1 MENNNL
7 VITTANGFE
16 IIRILNK
23 LGMVDE
29 IIDVIGEVQE
39 IEKDK
44 QRAFLKL
51 RGLMIEKEPNF
62 DSADEAER
70 LVMIEK
76 HAVETPEVKE
86 ALTESADLNKT
97 STKISTKLMLDA
109 MMKLPQAEKEIYKVL
124 ASIFGIPEK
133 EVQNNGLDWVIDAF
147 KQIASSQT
155 FQAFFKLAIK

>member
-7 VITTANGFE
+7 IITTSNGFE

-44 QRAFLKL
+44 QKSYLEVRS
-51 RGLMIEKEPNF
+51 LMMEQDPGYDKANET
-62 DSADEAER
+62 ER
-70 LVMIEK
+70 LEMISKYEG
-76 HAVETPEVKE
+76 PEVKE
-86 ALTESADLNKT
+86 ALNTLANLNKT

-109 MMKLPQAEKEIYKVL
+109 IMRLPQAEKEIYKVL

-133 EVQNNGLDWVIDAF
+133 EVQSNGLDWLVGAF
-147 KQIASSQT
+147 KQIASSST
-155 FQAFFKLAIK
+155 FQSFFKLAIK